1 MKANE
6 LAQGVRRLS
15 EHATAP
21 FEEIPTRDALHRW
34 LEELK
39 LTFEVDAY
47 GNTLVRVRRGMPRR
61 TVAFVAHLDHPGLR
75 VESVSPAGVVCVGEG
90 GQPLKSLKG
99 AKVVFPRCKAGAA
112 SGVVTVVKTKE
123 EDGRVKLDRAT
134 IKLGAKSAQPE
145 PGDFAVLDLPAFAKT
160 ATRIK
165 ARVCDDLAGC
175 VAVIATLATLAKGSA
190 PVDVI
195 GVFTRAE
202 EVGFV
207 GALGLA
213 IEYRLPR
220 DSYVVSIECSAALG
234 DIELG
239 KGPVVR
245 LGDRHGPFDPRCSA
259 NILGAAKQLAEK
271 KFDYQVGIMP
281 GGTCEATPFLTFGYA
296 AAGIAVP
303 LANYHNQG
311 PKGVACEEIDLRDL
325 EGAVKLACTT
335 ALRIGTGTEDM
346 DLYRNQ
352 LVMSSQEK
360 REKLRAPMNHQ
371 TGYPS
376 GTRF

>member
-6 LAQGVRRLS
+6 LASGLKRLG

-34 LEELK
+34 LTELK
-39 LTFEVDAY
+39 LAFEVDAF

-61 TVAFVAHLDHPGLR
+61 PVALIAHLDHPGLR
-75 VESVSPAGVVCVGEG
+75 VESVGAAGVVCVAEG

-99 AKVVFPRCKAGAA
+99 AKVVFPRVKSGNAN
-112 SGVVTVVKTKE
+112 GVVTSVKTKE
-123 EDGRVKLDRAT
+123 EDGRTKVASCVV
-134 IKLGAKSAQPE
+134 KLGAKSATPE
-145 PGDFAVLDLPAFAKT
+145 VGDFAVLDLPSFAKT
-160 ATRIK
+160 NNRVK

-175 VAVIATLATLAKGSA
+175 VAVVATLAACAKGQA
-190 PVDVI
+190 PVDII

-202 EVGFV
+202 EVGFI

-213 IEYRLPR
+213 IDYRLPR
-220 DSYVVSIECSAALG
+220 DAYVISVECSAALG

-245 LGDRHGPFDPRCSA
+245 LGDRQGPFDPRAASVVM
-259 NILGAAKQLAEK
+259 GAAKQLAEK
-271 KFDYQVGIMP
+271 KFDYQVGLMP
-281 GGTCEATPFLTFGYA
+281 GGTCEATPFLAFGYA
-296 AAGIAVP
+296 ATGIAVP

-325 EGAVKLACTT
+325 EGAFKLAHAT
-335 ALRIGTGTEDM
+335 ALRIGAVGEDM

-352 LVMSSQEK
+352 LVMGSQEK
-360 REKLRAPMNHQ
+360 RERLKQPMNHA
-371 TGYPS
+371 TGYPA
-376 GTRF
+376 GTKF

>member
-39 LTFEVDAY
+39 LGFEVDSY

-61 TVAFVAHLDHPGLR
+61 PVALVAHLDHPGLR
-75 VESVSPAGVVCVGEG
+75 VESVGPNGVVCVGEG

-112 SGVVTVVKTKE
+112 SGVVTQIKTHD
-123 EDGRVKLDRAT
+123 EDGRTKLTSAV
-134 IKLGAKSAQPE
+134 IKLGTKSAKPE
-145 PGDFAVLDLPAFAKT
+145 PGDYAILDLPAFAKT
-160 ATRIK
+160 NNRLK

-175 VAVIATLATLAKGSA
+175 AVVVATLAALAKGQA
-190 PVDVI
+190 PVDAI

-202 EVGFV
+202 EIGFV
-207 GALGLA
+207 GALALA
-213 IEYRLPR
+213 IDYRLPR
-220 DSYVVSIECSAALG
+220 DTFVLSIECSAALG
-234 DIELG
+234 DVELG

-245 LGDRHGPFDPRCSA
+245 LGDRRGPFDPRA
-259 NILGAAKQLAEK
+259 AAMVLGAAKQLAEK
-271 KFDYQVGIMP
+271 KFEYQAAIMP
-281 GGTCEATPFLTFGYA
+281 GGTCEATPFIAFGYA
-296 AAGIAVP
+296 AAGIAMP

-325 EGAVKLACTT
+325 EGAFKLAMAT
-335 ALRIGTGTEDM
+335 ALRVGAGTDDL

-352 LVMSSQEK
+352 LVMSSAEA

-371 TGYPS
+371 TGYPT